1 MEVDGAP
8 SPADARPEPAP
19 TSPPQQ
25 RPRVAS
31 TAPRKGDSVAS
42 FMATRV
48 AHEGA
53 STSAATPPPPPSPAI
68 SPAPSSTRSV
78 TPMPEHGE
86 SPFFNDP
93 VAPQLP
99 PTPSAAGPGTPSP
112 AREARSAPASPAPS
126 ASPRES
132 NAEVVNN
139 DAAAGL
145 PRLEVRLAES
155 STAAAARV
163 RPVAV

>member
-48 AHEGA
+48 NHGA
-53 STSAATPPPPPSPAI
+53 STSATAPPPP

-86 SPFFNDP
+86 SPFVNDP

-99 PTPSAAGPGTPSP
+99 PTPSATGPGTLSP
-112 AREARSAPASPAPS
+112 AREARSAPASPTPS
-126 ASPRES
+126 ASPREPV
-132 NAEVVNN
+132 AEVN
-139 DAAAGL
+139 DNAAAGL
-145 PRLEVRLAES
+145 PRLEVHLAES